1 LLVRTFALLVALLAA
16 PANRKT
22 PVVEA
27 VQRVGPAVV
36 SVFSEQRVE
45 RNPFSGADIPELEQ
59 LFGRRPRS
67 GGVSLGSGVIID
79 GGHGVVL
86 TNAHV
91 VANAARIKV
100 ELADGRAFRAR
111 ILGADRTF
119 DLAVLRLAENSGGL
133 PALPMGTSKDLMIG
147 ETVIAIG
154 NPLGL
159 SHTVTTGVVSAL
171 HRTVPIDE
179 EHSYE
184 DLIQT
189 DALINPGN
197 SGGPLCNINGEL
209 IGINSAI
216 RVGQGASYAFAIPID
231 RARTIVED
239 LMRFGRV
246 RLGWIGARCED
257 REGSRGAPREAG
269 ACVVTEVEAQ
279 SPAQSAGLHEG
290 DVVLG
295 VGGEHLGGA
304 ADFASRVEHLLDGEE
319 IALRLSRG
327 TVKVRATYLDAGK
340 VSDRARR
347 RLGLEVVDVRGGGA
361 GVSRVVRGG
370 VAAAIGVRARDIF
383 LQVGPNE
390 VGGAADF
397 WKAVGQLRP
406 GTDATFVIQR
416 GYYQY
421 VVQIPL

>member
-1 LLVRTFALLVALLAA
+1 MVSAAPVFALPLLLLA
-16 PANRKT
+16 PNPRRT

-36 SVFSEQRVE
+36 SVYSEQKIE
-45 RNPFSGADIPELEQ
+45 RNPFSTFDLPELER
-59 LFGRRPRS
+59 LFGERPRG
-67 GGVSLGSGVIID
+67 GGVSLGSGVVID
-79 GGHGVVL
+79 GARGIVL

-100 ELADGRAFRAR
+100 ELPDGRSFRAR

-119 DLAVLRLAENSGGL
+119 DLAVLRLLDASNL
-133 PALPMGTSKDLMIG
+133 PALPMGTSRDLMIG

-179 EHSYE
+179 QHAYE

-197 SGGPLCNINGEL
+197 SGGPLLNINGDL
-209 IGINSAI
+209 IGVNSAI

-239 LMRFGRV
+239 LLRFGHVRV
-246 RLGWIGARCED
+246 GWIGARCED
-257 REGSRGAPREAG
+257 QRGEG
-269 ACVVTEVEAQ
+269 CVIAEVEPQ
-279 SPAQSAGLHEG
+279 SPAQAAGLHPG

-295 VGGEHLGGA
+295 VGNDHVGGA
-304 ADFASRVEHLLDGEE
+304 ADFASRVAHVLDGEE
-319 IALRLSRG
+319 VVLKLRRG
-327 TVKVRATYLDAGK
+327 SVRMRATYLDATR
-340 VSDRARR
+340 VIERARR
-347 RLGLEVVDVRGGGA
+347 RLGLEIVTARGGGA
-361 GVSRVVRGG
+361 SVARVGRQG
-370 VAAAIGVRARDIF
+370 VAAAIGLRPGDVF
-383 LQVGPNE
+383 LQVGQSE
-390 VGGAADF
+390 VSTAEQF
-397 WKAVGQLRP
+397 WQAVGQLRP
-406 GTDATFVIQR
+406 GTDATFVVQR
-416 GYYQY
+416 GYFQY
-421 VVQIPL
+421 VVPIPL